1 MAVVPLPPRGK
12 WFGDARD
19 GDRAL
24 RVSWH
29 PEQGCMVLSTW
40 RDAACVATARLTPA
54 DTARLIGVLAQG
66 LASAADGDVR
76 QDVGA
81 SGIG

>member
-1 MAVVPLPPRGK
+1 MTVVPLPVRGE

-29 PEQGCMVLSTW
+29 PEQGCMVLSMW
-40 RDAACVATARLTPA
+40 RDAACVASARLGPA

-66 LASAADGDVR
+66 LASGGSDAGSTE
-76 QDVGA
+76 VG
-81 SGIG
+81 

>member
-1 MAVVPLPPRGK
+1 MTVVPLPPRGE

-19 GDRAL
+19 GGRAL

-29 PEQGCMVLSTW
+29 PEQACMVLSTW
-40 RDAACVATARLTPA
+40 RDSSCVATARLTPA

-66 LASAADGDVR
+66 LASAGSDAGAPTVAADG
-76 QDVGA
+76 
-81 SGIG
+81 